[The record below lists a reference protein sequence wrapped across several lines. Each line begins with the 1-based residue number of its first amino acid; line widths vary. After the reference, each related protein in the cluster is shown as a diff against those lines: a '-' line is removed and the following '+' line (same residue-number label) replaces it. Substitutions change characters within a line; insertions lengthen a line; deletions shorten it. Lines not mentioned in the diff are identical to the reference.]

1 MKRISAALIA
11 AVLASLC
18 AAQTPLPNMRV
29 LVDGAKSDV
38 APVVLQLNTYMVPL
52 DKAVAALSE
61 GQGAVAVSGKQVTV
75 SYKGKRLLTTSIVDD
90 GGTTA
95 QLYDALGDGG
105 LVREITLSEPPR
117 SVKVGSSTLVMVDV
131 ETLREM
137 FGTTDDVDGE
147 EMVLFTPGFW
157 CRRLGLPDAVL
168 ADRFAK
174 NVLTAPQIGVTPPA
188 STLLIM
194 ARSSSEGYAQMYKFE
209 ENKPVP
215 LLGKDALGGA
225 VVQPDPDSGELP
237 RSSRVT
243 PTLTAVAETMFTGA
257 LPKRAFY
264 AVVFTRK
271 PFDGSDP
278 LVAIRSGQLADDEWG
293 VSGVRQ
299 ALTETPVRFSPFS
312 VPRAMPL
319 SAIAKDKGMSE
330 YLLAG
335 LNGLS
340 AGDTVP
346 AGRKVIVIDGF
357 NDQVLARES
366 NPDYNIVGL
375 HEVQPGQTI
384 ASLVTAWGSKKEW
397 FYGANPD
404 IPKGSELQSGQ
415 FVCVAVGKN
424 QAPPPP
430 SNTNTNVE
438 PSVTPGKGLARD
450 GVKVYQRSDTKS
462 PVVGT
467 LPKQSMFEIT
477 DRSYLPEA
485 MLRIKTDKI
494 VGWVK
499 RTEVTVPQE
508 PKFQSYKPGPVIPGS
523 KGYNSAYEQEGSRY
537 FGTPYVYGGNDP
549 FRGIDCSHF
558 VHHVMRRLNLPVSD
572 PPVHGMEAYGEL
584 KGWKAGSAEV
594 AGKRVSFPTS
604 NKFANLQPGDLL
616 IMQYAS
622 SSSSG
627 HHIGI
632 YIGAVGTVNQRKF
645 GPIKHGLIH
654 SCGGKGP
661 TIYDLDRQY
670 DSIFKY
676 VVTSSTKRGTWYANL
691 RAPGL
696 DDLAFALRYGVK
708 K

>member
-1 MKRISAALIA
+1 MRMSALAIIGALSVA
-11 AVLASLC
+11 AS
-18 AAQTPLPNMRV
+18 AQTPLPNMRV
-29 LVDGAKSDV
+29 LIDGAKSDV
-38 APVVLQLNTYMVPL
+38 APVVLQLNTFMLPL

-61 GQGAVAVSGKQVTV
+61 GKAAVSVSGSQVTV
-75 SYKGKRLLTTSIVDD
+75 TYAGKRLLTTSIVDD

-95 QLYDALGDGG
+95 QLYDALGDGE
-105 LVREITLSEPPR
+105 LVREVTLSEPPR
-117 SVKVGSSTLVMVDV
+117 KVKVGSATLVMVDV

-137 FGTTDDVDGE
+137 FGTTEDVDGE

-157 CRRLGLPDAVL
+157 CRRLGLPDSVL

-174 NVLTAPQIGVTPPA
+174 NVLQAPQVGVTPPA

-194 ARSSSEGYAQMYKFE
+194 ARSSTEGYAQMYKFE
-209 ENKPVP
+209 DGKPIP
-215 LLGKDALGGA
+215 LLGKDALGGP
-225 VVQPDPDSGELP
+225 VVQPDPTSGELP
-237 RSSRVT
+237 RSVRCT
-243 PTLTAVAETMFTGA
+243 PTLTAVAETMFTGP

-264 AVVFTRK
+264 AAIFTRK
-271 PFDGSDP
+271 AFDGSDP
-278 LVAIRSGQLADDEWG
+278 VDAIKQGQLRDGEWG
-293 VSGVRQ
+293 ISGVRQ
-299 ALTETPVRFSPFS
+299 ELVDTPVRFSPFP

-319 SAIAKDKGMSE
+319 AAVAKEKGMSE

-335 LNGLS
+335 LNGLQ

-346 AGRKVIVIDGF
+346 AGRKLIVIDGF
-357 NDQVLARES
+357 NDQVLAREA
-366 NPDYNIVGL
+366 NPDYDIVGL

-384 ASLVTAWGSKKEW
+384 ATLAAAWGAKKEW

-404 IPKGSELQSGQ
+404 IPKGAELQPGQ
-415 FVCVAVGKN
+415 LVCVVVGKN
-424 QAPPPP
+424 QTPPAP
-430 SNTNTNVE
+430 SITNTSVE
-438 PSVTPGKGLARD
+438 PTVTPGKGLSRES
-450 GVKVYQRSDTKS
+450 VKVYQRSDSKS
-462 PVVGT
+462 PVVGA

-485 MLRIKTDKI
+485 MLKI
-494 VGWVK
+494 RTEKLVGWVK
-499 RTEVTVPQE
+499 RTDVTVPQE
-508 PKFQSYKPGPVIPGS
+508 PKFQSYKPGPVLPGS
-523 KGYNSAYEQEGSRY
+523 RGYNSAYEQEGSRY

-558 VHHVMRRLNLPVSD
+558 VHHVMRRLNLPVAD

-594 AGKRVSFPTS
+594 AGKRVSFSTS
-604 NKFANLQPGDLL
+604 NKFANVQPGDLL

-632 YIGAVGTVNQRKF
+632 YIGEVGTVNRRKF

-676 VVTSSTKRGTWYANL
+676 MVTSSSKRGAWYANL
-691 RAPGL
+691 SAKPL
-696 DDLAFALRYGVK
+696 DDVAFMLRYKVRK
-708 K
+708 